1 MAEGMQPHNSAASL
15 HGLLFVVAP
24 TAEDDE
30 LQEEDLADVLE
41 SLMKAKDKAYV
52 LGLKLGLQPY
62 EVRSICDNNAKPED
76 RLTRILEMFLKEA
89 GHVPTWRVI
98 INALRSDL
106 VNLPRLAKEIEDAHF
121 PNPTSTRDVDTNDG
135 KTTPVADPGGFLL
148 GFLCLQLKPQNFVR
162 LYKYSGALIA
172 HAFWV
177 WLSSARMRIRNLD
190 PPLIYTYYEVLL
202 YSTPL

>member
-1 MAEGMQPHNSAASL
+1 MQRHDSARVSAASL
-15 HGLLFVVAP
+15 VRGLLFVVAP
-24 TAEDDE
+24 IRTAEGDE

-62 EVRSICDNNAKPED
+62 EVRSICDNTAKPED

-89 GHVPTWRVI
+89 GLVPTWRVI

-106 VNLPRLAKEIEDAHF
+106 VNLPRLAREIEAFRF
-121 PNPTSTRDVDTNDG
+121 PNPTSTRDVDTTDG
-135 KTTPVADPGGFLL
+135 KTPPIRG
-148 GFLCLQLKPQNFVR
+148 
-162 LYKYSGALIA
+162 
-172 HAFWV
+172 
-177 WLSSARMRIRNLD
+177 SSI
-190 PPLIYTYYEVLL
+190 

>member
-1 MAEGMQPHNSAASL
+1 MQRHNSAASL
-15 HGLLFVVAP
+15 VHGLLFVVAP
-24 TAEDDE
+24 TAEGDE

-76 RLTRILEMFLKEA
+76 RLTRILEMFLGET

-121 PNPTSTRDVDTNDG
+121 PNPTSTRDLDTTDG
-135 KTTPVADPGGFLL
+135 
-148 GFLCLQLKPQNFVR
+148 
-162 LYKYSGALIA
+162 
-172 HAFWV
+172 
-177 WLSSARMRIRNLD
+177 
-190 PPLIYTYYEVLL
+190 
-202 YSTPL
+202 